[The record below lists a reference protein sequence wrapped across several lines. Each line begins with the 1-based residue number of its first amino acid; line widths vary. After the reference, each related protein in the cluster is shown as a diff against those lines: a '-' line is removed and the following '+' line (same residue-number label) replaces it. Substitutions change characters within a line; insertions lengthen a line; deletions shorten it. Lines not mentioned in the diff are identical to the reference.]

1 MAQGE
6 RGEVGDRG
14 RPTLIQGGHLFD
26 TERPFEVGDVLIR
39 DGAIVALGGRI
50 DAPSA
55 NVIDATD
62 RIVIP
67 GLINAHT
74 HSNQSIE
81 KGLVDALP
89 LDAWMVVAS
98 YGGAGATLQPDD
110 LYLSTMVGALEM
122 LETGTTSVLDCPRCD
137 QRWFDDGM
145 DRIMAAYADV
155 GMRANVAAQYSDL
168 DFLGSLP
175 LSLIG
180 EQRPDKRTGTVP
192 ELLGRI
198 EPYLERW
205 KGKHPRLRPMLGP
218 SSLPRCSVEL
228 FEASVA
234 VARKHG
240 VALHT
245 HLLSAK
251 SQVPVAKERYGGSTV
266 GFLKRIGALE
276 PWTSFAHAIWLDDLE
291 IEMLAASPT
300 TVVHN
305 PVSNLK
311 LGAGIAPVPA
321 MLAAGVG
328 VGLGTDGASSNDGQN
343 MFETVKAAAI
353 VQRPAVPRDRW
364 PTAMQTLRMCWDG
377 GARALQQKIGRL
389 EHGYRADLAI
399 LRTGDLRVAPKEQI
413 ANQLVYAELGRS
425 VETVLVDGEV
435 VVRGGKV
442 VSVDADRMKKDAQR
456 LIDGIWSSLAEREKR
471 FAEVGPMLERL
482 EAEVR
487 RLDIGFTR

>member
-1 MAQGE
+1 MAAE
-6 RGEVGDRG
+6 
-14 RPTLIQGGHLFD
+14 RPTVVRGGHLFD
-26 TERPFEVGDVLIR
+26 TERPFEVADLLIE
-39 DGAIVALGGRI
+39 DGAIMRI
-50 DAPSA
+50 GPGIAAPGA
-55 NVIDATD
+55 EVIDA
-62 RIVIP
+62 RGKIVIP

-81 KGLVDALP
+81 KGLCDALP

-137 QRWFDDGM
+137 QRWFDEGM
-145 DRIMAAYADV
+145 DRIMSAYSDV

-168 DFLGSLP
+168 DFFGSLP
-175 LSLIG
+175 LGIIG
-180 EQRPDKRTGTVP
+180 EERPDKRTAAVP

-205 KGKHPRLRPMLGP
+205 TGRHPRLRPMLGP

-228 FEASVA
+228 FEASIA
-234 VARKHG
+234 LAQKRG

-251 SQVPVAKERYGGSTV
+251 SQVPVARERYGGSTV
-266 GFLKRIGALE
+266 EFLRRIGGLE
-276 PWTSFAHAIWLDDLE
+276 EWTSFAHAIWLDDRE
-291 IEMLAASPT
+291 IEMLAASDT

-321 MLAAGVG
+321 FLAAGVG
-328 VGLGTDGASSNDGQN
+328 VGLGTDGASSNDSQN
-343 MFETVKAAAI
+343 MFETLKTAAI
-353 VQRPAVPRDRW
+353 VQRPAVSRERW

-377 GARALQQKIGRL
+377 GARALQQKVGRL
-389 EHGYRADLAI
+389 APGYRADVVL
-399 LRTGDLRVAPKEQI
+399 LRTGDLRIAPKDQI
-413 ANQLVYAELGRS
+413 ANQIVYGELGRS
-425 VETVLVDGEV
+425 VEAVLVDGRV
-435 VVRGGKV
+435 VVREGRV
-442 VSVDADRMKKDAQR
+442 VSVDADRIRAGAQR
-456 LIDGIWSSLAEREKR
+456 LVDGIWSSLAEREER

-482 EAEVR
+482 EREVR
-487 RLDIGFTR
+487 SLPVGFSRFCG